1 MDARITIIEYVG
13 GHSQVLVSGADII
26 YSLIGRKDFDC
37 VSLLRFVCNVKY
49 IPFPDMNN
57 CKFLTEWTITNKEPE
72 LNDILLYDFHGQGID
87 HVGLYIGNNEIFHY
101 LDTTG
106 VVISKYTNKYLERRF
121 RGVLKH
127 G

>member
-1 MDARITIIEYVG
+1 
-13 GHSQVLVSGADII
+13 
-26 YSLIGRKDFDC
+26 
-37 VSLLRFVCNVKY
+37 
-49 IPFPDMNN
+49 MNN

-87 HVGLYIGNNEIFHY
+87 HVGLYIGNNEIFHF
-101 LDTTG
+101 LDTG
-106 VVISKYTNKYLERRF
+106 VVISKFNNKYLSRRF